1 MSVTEQQ
8 IAWYLSF
15 ETNIN
20 NASTAIACV
29 YLSASE
35 NKTETLNSFCEW
47 FENVSH
53 GKQIVVCGDFIIDM
67 LS

>member
-1 MSVTEQQ
+1 MCQWLNSK
-8 IAWYLSF
+8 LHG
-15 ETNIN
+15 IN

-35 NKTETLNSFCEW
+35 NKTETLKSFCEW